1 MNLLRARL
9 VAALDQLGR
18 EPAADHTARP
28 YHEYSHRVSP
38 FRHIGCVSFVSPSTE
53 RDEGM

>member
-1 MNLLRARL
+1 MNLLRLRL
-9 VAALDQLGR
+9 VAALDQLGD
-18 EPAADHTARP
+18 EPAADRTTRP
-28 YHEYSHRVSP
+28 YHEDSYRFSH